1 MKNGYIYDETQKLI
15 RKYKTRDPF
24 KIMDDMHI
32 IVGETSNFQKLKGFC
47 FMSCKTIYVQ
57 ISSFL
62 SEEEKQIVFGT
73 DDFFV
78 DEKEDYQVEW
88 IIPNA
93 QKNQMEPILM
103 TLYPH
108 KKSHIQTSYT
118 GEEFGYVLKGNITI
132 MRGGKKYKVKA
143 HETFYMDGAKSH
155 YLYNHGNSPAKILWI
170 TTPPI
175 F

>member
-1 MKNGYIYDETQKLI
+1 MFLNQFEEMESICIQCHDGPDADTIGAGFALYDYFEKKDTDLKN
-15 RKYKTRDPF
+15 
-24 KIMDDMHI
+24 
-32 IVGETSNFQKLKGFC
+32 
-47 FMSCKTIYVQ
+47 TI
-57 ISSFL
+57 
-62 SEEEKQIVFGT
+62 
-73 DDFFV
+73 
-78 DEKEDYQVEW
+78 EW

-108 KKSHIQTSYT
+108 KKSHVQTSYT